1 MINWKFTGPEQ
12 RVYTGSS
19 HDYNLDGPIYQKT
32 NLSQKKLRVTLEIPS
47 AVTLT
52 IVQVPPKN
60 VKSWLWS
67 SHLELDHP
75 KLV

>member
-1 MINWKFTGPEQ
+1 MITIWMGQSTKRQ
-12 RVYTGSS
+12 
-19 HDYNLDGPIYQKT
+19 

-52 IVQVPPKN
+52 IAQVPPKN

-67 SHLELDHP
+67 SDLELDHP